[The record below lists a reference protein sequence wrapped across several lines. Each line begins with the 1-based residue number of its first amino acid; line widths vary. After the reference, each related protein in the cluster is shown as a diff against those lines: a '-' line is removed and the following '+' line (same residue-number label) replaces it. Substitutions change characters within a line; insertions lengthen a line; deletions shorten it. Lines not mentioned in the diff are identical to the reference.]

1 MDITQREAD
10 VFADKVESMGYEVD
24 VAYVDVYGLLE
35 VSIMRNNA
43 GDPDEWE
50 FDIKDLAHD
59 MFEDIDVL
67 FINDKQMVA
76 EIYG

>member
-10 VFADKVESMGYEVD
+10 VFADEVESMGYEVE
-24 VAYVDVYGLLE
+24 VAYVTAYGRLE

-50 FDIKDLAHD
+50 FDIKDLAQD
-59 MFEDIDVL
+59 MFEDIDVTFL
-67 FINDKQMVA
+67 NDKQMVA
-76 EIYG
+76 LIYG